1 MWRLVTDLNAADA
14 SIEASTQ
21 RKILTKAGVNMLYS
35 RYYLAMK
42 DYPNANL
49 YSQKVL
55 DDPNST
61 LLAMAPV
68 TNIQNFWTPAGE
80 TSTELIFSIDYNSA
94 DLPGANDA
102 LIATWYSGGTYK
114 QNFATQGFYSM
125 FTNTDVRKGRW
136 YTNVGAPGVN
146 LANYPDNPAPI
157 DVTKYKTIDRDV
169 VVMRKTEAVFN
180 QLEALYYSNPTSALT
195 KLNTWVKTYR
205 DPAYNFNGTGQ
216 ALLVEILNQKN
227 KEFFLEGFR
236 YRDLKRNGISFTNP
250 QTGVSLSP
258 SNFQFNAFPIPQ
270 GEMNTNLEM
279 VQNPG
284 Y

>member
-102 LIATWYSGGTYK
+102 LIAT
-114 QNFATQGFYSM
+114 
-125 FTNTDVRKGRW
+125 
-136 YTNVGAPGVN
+136 
-146 LANYPDNPAPI
+146 
-157 DVTKYKTIDRDV
+157 
-169 VVMRKTEAVFN
+169 
-180 QLEALYYSNPTSALT
+180 
-195 KLNTWVKTYR
+195 
-205 DPAYNFNGTGQ
+205 
-216 ALLVEILNQKN
+216 
-227 KEFFLEGFR
+227 
-236 YRDLKRNGISFTNP
+236 
-250 QTGVSLSP
+250 
-258 SNFQFNAFPIPQ
+258 
-270 GEMNTNLEM
+270 
-279 VQNPG
+279 
-284 Y
+284 